1 MDGWIRILPV
11 HRFVDEEILE
21 MLHEGIFWS
30 GGWFRHHVVYRQRR
44 GALMPSLPYES
55 GGVDRFLSS
64 LELGLLNCKIPLSP
78 NGL

>member
-30 GGWFRHHVVYRQRR
+30 GGWFRHHVVYHQRR
-44 GALMPSLPYES
+44 GVLMPSLPYES
-55 GGVDRFLSS
+55 GGVDLFLSS